1 MLQNSPIYSVDQE
14 LFVFVDMSFF
24 YKESVNSRKF
34 RGFCREILTNGVKF
48 AEKMVILGQ
57 ENSKVIVIEI
67 K

>member
-1 MLQNSPIYSVDQE
+1 MIIQE
-14 LFVFVDMSFF
+14 NLTSQKEIFV
-24 YKESVNSRKF
+24 KK
-34 RGFCREILTNGVKF
+34 GIKF